1 MKKMTLTNAIVGVL
15 VGIGIILLACLV
27 PLSEL
32 LHWILIIF
40 GAITIVINAVNL
52 FNKYENPTANI
63 IASVVGIILGICMIV
78 FPGTVMNIII
88 AVYLIILPLLK
99 IYYYKLPMVQDD
111 IIKIVVGILFLV
123 FLPIS
128 VNIADEVMKIILIV
142 IGALVIL
149 AAISDIVYICKFD
162 KKSHNDKH
170 VDYDFSDKK

>member
-1 MKKMTLTNAIVGVL
+1 
-15 VGIGIILLACLV
+15 
-27 PLSEL
+27 
-32 LHWILIIF
+32 
-40 GAITIVINAVNL
+40 
-52 FNKYENPTANI
+52 
-63 IASVVGIILGICMIV
+63 
-78 FPGTVMNIII
+78 MNIII

-128 VNIADEVMKIILIV
+128 VNIAYEVMKIILIV